1 MGTLDSERSLPVLR
15 DDKTG
20 ISPMAKKLRL
30 ATGHRVAVLNAP
42 SGYRA
47 FVAIDDHYTALRFKR
62 A

>member
-1 MGTLDSERSLPVLR
+1 MGHLDSERSLPVLR

-20 ISPMAKKLRL
+20 ISPMAKLRL

-42 SGYRA
+42 AGYLA